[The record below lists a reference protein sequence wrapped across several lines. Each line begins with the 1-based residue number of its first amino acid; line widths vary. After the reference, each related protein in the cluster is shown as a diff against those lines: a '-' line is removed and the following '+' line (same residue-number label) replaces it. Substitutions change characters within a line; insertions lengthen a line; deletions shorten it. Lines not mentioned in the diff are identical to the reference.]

1 MLSLAITVN
10 FSQRAYNI
18 NESNGRLQPI
28 LFFSNPSSIDITLQV
43 EDASNTAIGKFLNVT
58 HFFVIP

>member
-18 NESNGRLQPI
+18 NESNGRLQPM

-43 EDASNTAIGKFLNVT
+43 EDTSNTATSKF
-58 HFFVIP
+58 